1 MLLTKKQLSI
11 QLPLNY
17 VKFLFSGIAAVV
29 RVDIENALK
38 DDEWLS
44 TDFMLFLKEK
54 YENEKS
60 IQKEWCFS
68 WNFNSCVDFF
78 TSNSCVDF
86 WLFLAK
92 VPLAAYATIME
103 WKFTLICLH
112 YDYYTWYIYSDA
124 VIFGETSEKI

>member
-1 MLLTKKQLSI
+1 MHIGGEAKHKFLKKMLHI
-11 QLPLNY
+11 GDNVAHWVHPVY

-60 IQKEWCFS
+60 IQKKWCFS
-68 WNFNSCVDFF
+68 WNFKTTLSSFSYVQ
-78 TSNSCVDF
+78 
-86 WLFLAK
+86 LF
-92 VPLAAYATIME
+92 I
-103 WKFTLICLH
+103 H
-112 YDYYTWYIYSDA
+112 
-124 VIFGETSEKI
+124 

>member
-1 MLLTKKQLSI
+1 MSKKQLGI

-60 IQKEWCFS
+60 IQKE
-68 WNFNSCVDFF
+68 
-78 TSNSCVDF
+78 
-86 WLFLAK
+86 
-92 VPLAAYATIME
+92 
-103 WKFTLICLH
+103 
-112 YDYYTWYIYSDA
+112 
-124 VIFGETSEKI
+124 

>member
-1 MLLTKKQLSI
+1 MSKKQFTI

-60 IQKEWCFS
+60 IQK
-68 WNFNSCVDFF
+68 
-78 TSNSCVDF
+78 
-86 WLFLAK
+86 K
-92 VPLAAYATIME
+92 
-103 WKFTLICLH
+103 
-112 YDYYTWYIYSDA
+112 
-124 VIFGETSEKI
+124 